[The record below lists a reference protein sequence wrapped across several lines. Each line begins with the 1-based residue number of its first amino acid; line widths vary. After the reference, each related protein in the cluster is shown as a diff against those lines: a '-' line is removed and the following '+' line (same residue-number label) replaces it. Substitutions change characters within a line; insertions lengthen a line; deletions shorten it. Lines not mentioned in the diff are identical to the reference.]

1 MYRPAVLRL
10 LYADETC
17 NAQCI
22 RRRTVAAQLRFL
34 LSTLLLDMTHD
45 ATDRFMRDSICCR
58 YSAERFFLLHHTMY
72 DYWPKVS
79 GDTVVRMFRPLPRM
93 PYNRRNAALS
103 FFIFGQKAL

>member
-10 LYADETC
+10 SCADETC

-45 ATDRFMRDSICCR
+45 ATNRFMRDS
-58 YSAERFFLLHHTMY
+58 YGVYYGAERFFLLYYT
-72 DYWPKVS
+72 
-79 GDTVVRMFRPLPRM
+79 L
-93 PYNRRNAALS
+93 YNH
-103 FFIFGQKAL
+103 